1 MILLDAPVPAD
12 ESARMA
18 ALCGLNILDTPPEER
33 FDRITRT
40 AQRAFGCPIALLT
53 LVDSERQWF
62 KSRRGLDVPETPRNI
77 SFCGH
82 AILRDFPFI
91 IPDAALDPR
100 FADNPLVLGPPHI
113 RFYAGIPLRA
123 ANGALVGTLCLIDQV
138 SRGFSDD
145 DLSTLCDLAQW
156 AELELNVY
164 TIKQATRISREKEA
178 RLQAI
183 VEYAGDAIITIDDH
197 GLVETF
203 NPEAQRLFAYRAD
216 QMIGAPFDVLIAR
229 HYRAAVGAYV
239 RVLAR
244 DGIGDGVRINRQVVG
259 QRSDGTR
266 FPANL
271 VVSEMHIDGRRAF
284 TCLVRDISARR
295 RNADEMKRLNRRLAE
310 TLSLQQAILNSNN
323 YAIIYVNAH
332 GQVIMFN
339 DGAQRMLGYSEA
351 EMRTQASLLVLHDP
365 AELEA
370 RVHALSLELGRP
382 IRPGPD
388 MFIAK
393 ARAGIPDETEWT
405 YIRKD
410 GSRLPVLLS
419 ISAVWDD
426 EYALAGFV
434 GIAQDISE
442 RKKMENM
449 KNEFISTVS
458 HELRT
463 PMTSIKGSLG
473 LLAGG
478 AAGEIP
484 VRAKVL
490 LDIASKNCDRLVRL
504 INDILDVEKIESGNM
519 RFEPVVQPLLPLV
532 EQAIA
537 ATHAFA
543 SPFRVSFDLRSDNG
557 DLMVAADSDR
567 LIQVIVNLLSNAA
580 KFAPA
585 GGVVEVRLLRL
596 PGYARLSVTD
606 HGPGIPV
613 QFRERIFQKFAQA
626 DASDSRPKGGTGLGL
641 NISKAIIERHRGRID
656 FVSECGVRTEFFF
669 ELPLAALAPS
679 TPFSR
684 TPLS

>member
-1 MILLDAPVPAD
+1 MLEAPVPAD

-18 ALCGLNILDTPPEER
+18 ALCGLNILDTLPEER

-40 AQRAFGCPIALLT
+40 AQRLFGCPIALVT

-62 KSRRGLDVPETPRNI
+62 KSRLGLDAPETPRNI

-82 AILRDFPFI
+82 AILRNFPFV
-91 IPDAALDPR
+91 IPDAAADPR

-123 ANGALVGTLCLIDQV
+123 DNGALIATLCLIDRV
-138 SRGFSDD
+138 PRSFSDD
-145 DLSTLCDLAQW
+145 EIGALCDLAQW

-164 TIKQATRISREKEA
+164 TIKQATRVSRDKEA
-178 RLQAI
+178 RLRAI
-183 VEYAGDAIITIDDH
+183 VEHAGDAIITIDDD

-203 NPEAQRLFAYRAD
+203 NPEAQRLFAYQPD
-216 QMIGAPFDVLIAR
+216 QIIGAPFSVLVAR
-229 HYRAAVGAYV
+229 HYRASVTAYMEELV
-239 RVLAR
+239 R
-244 DGIGDGVRINRQVVG
+244 DGIGDGVRLNRQLIG
-259 QRSDGTR
+259 QRGDGTR

-271 VVSEMHIDGRRAF
+271 VVSEMHINGRRAF
-284 TCLVRDISARR
+284 TGLVRDISARR

-310 TLSLQQAILNSNN
+310 TLSLQHAILNSNN
-323 YAIIYVNAH
+323 YAIIYVNVH

-351 EMRTQASLLVLHDP
+351 EMRTQSALLVLHDP
-365 AELEA
+365 VELEA
-370 RVHALSLELGRP
+370 RVRALSAELGRP
-382 IRPGPD
+382 IRPGAD
-388 MFIAK
+388 LFIAK
-393 ARAGIPDETEWT
+393 ARERLPDESEWT

-419 ISAVWDD
+419 ISAIWDD
-426 EYALAGFV
+426 ENALAGFV

-442 RKKMENM
+442 RKKMESM
-449 KNEFISTVS
+449 KNDFISTVS

-484 VRAKVL
+484 LRAKVL

-543 SPFRVSFDLRSDNG
+543 SPYKVSFDLRSDNG

-580 KFAPA
+580 KFAPP
-585 GGVVEVRLLRL
+585 GGVVDVRLLRQ

-606 HGPGIPV
+606 HGAGIPE
-613 QFRERIFQKFAQA
+613 QFRDRIFQKFAQA

-656 FVSECGVRTEFFF
+656 FLSECGVRTEFFF
-669 ELPLAALAPS
+669 ELPLAA
-679 TPFSR
+679 
-684 TPLS
+684 

>member
-1 MILLDAPVPAD
+1 MLDAPVPAD

-33 FDRITRT
+33 FDRITRS
-40 AQRAFGCPIALLT
+40 AQRMFDCPIALMT

-62 KSRRGLDVPETPRNI
+62 KSRLGLDVPETPRNI
-77 SFCGH
+77 SFCAH
-82 AILRDFPFI
+82 AILRNFPFV
-91 IPDAALDPR
+91 IPDAAADPR

-123 ANGALVGTLCLIDQV
+123 DNGALVATLCLIDRV
-138 SRGFSDD
+138 PRSFSDD
-145 DLSTLCDLAQW
+145 DIAALCDLAQW

-164 TIKQATRISREKEA
+164 TIKQATEVSREKEA
-178 RLQAI
+178 RLRAI
-183 VEYAGDAIITIDDH
+183 VEHAGDAIITIDDQ

-203 NPEAQRLFAYRAD
+203 NPEAQRLFACRPD
-216 QMIGAPFDVLIAR
+216 QIIGGSFSKLVAR
-229 HYRAAVGAYV
+229 HYRAAVTSYV
-239 RVLAR
+239 RALAR
-244 DGIGDGVRINRQVVG
+244 DGIGDGVRINRQVFG

-271 VVSEMHIDGRRAF
+271 VVSEMHINGRRAF
-284 TCLVRDISARR
+284 TGLVRDISARR
-295 RNADEMKRLNRRLAE
+295 RKADEMKRLNRRLAE

-323 YAIIYVNAH
+323 YAIIYVNVH

-351 EMRTQASLLVLHDP
+351 EMRTQSSLLVLHDP

-370 RVHALSLELGRP
+370 RVHALSAELGRP
-382 IRPGPD
+382 IRPGAE

-393 ARAGIPDETEWT
+393 ARERLPDESEWT

-419 ISAVWDD
+419 VSAVWDD
-426 EYALAGFV
+426 ENALSGFV

-543 SPFRVSFDLRSDNG
+543 SPFKVSFDLRSDNG
-557 DLMVAADSDR
+557 DLMVAADTDR

-580 KFAPA
+580 KFAPP
-585 GGVVEVRLLRL
+585 GGVVEVRLLRQ

-606 HGPGIPV
+606 HGPGIPD
-613 QFRERIFQKFAQA
+613 QFRSRIFQKFAQA
-626 DASDSRPKGGTGLGL
+626 DASDTRPKGGTGLGL

-656 FVSECGVRTEFFF
+656 FLSECGVRTEFFF
-669 ELPLAALAPS
+669 ELPLAA
-679 TPFSR
+679 
-684 TPLS
+684 

>member
-1 MILLDAPVPAD
+1 MLDAPVPAD
-12 ESARMA
+12 EGARMA

-33 FDRITRT
+33 FDRITRS
-40 AQRAFGCPIALLT
+40 AQRMFDCPIALVT

-62 KSRRGLDVPETPRNI
+62 KSRLGLDAPETPRNI

-82 AILRDFPFI
+82 AILRNFPFV
-91 IPDAALDPR
+91 IPDAAADPR

-123 ANGALVGTLCLIDQV
+123 DNGALVATLCLIDRV
-138 SRGFSDD
+138 PRGFSDD
-145 DLSTLCDLAQW
+145 DIAALCDLAQW

-164 TIKQATRISREKEA
+164 TIRQATRVSREKEA
-178 RLQAI
+178 RLRAI
-183 VEYAGDAIITIDDH
+183 VEHAGDAIITIDDQ

-203 NPEAQRLFAYRAD
+203 NPEAQRLFAYRPD
-216 QMIGAPFDVLIAR
+216 QVIGAPFSVLIAR
-229 HYRAAVGAYV
+229 HYRAAIGAYA
-239 RVLAR
+239 RALAR
-244 DGIGDGVRINRQVVG
+244 DGMGDGVRINRQVVG
-259 QRSDGTR
+259 QRSDGSR

-271 VVSEMHIDGRRAF
+271 VASEMHINGRRAF
-284 TCLVRDISARR
+284 TGLVRDISARR

-310 TLSLQQAILNSNN
+310 TLSLQHAILNSSN
-323 YAIIYVNAH
+323 YAIIYVNAR

-351 EMRTQASLLVLHDP
+351 EMRTQSSLLVLHDP
-365 AELEA
+365 VELDA
-370 RVHALSLELGRP
+370 RVHALSIELGRP
-382 IRPGPD
+382 IRPGAEV
-388 MFIAK
+388 FIAK
-393 ARAGIPDETEWT
+393 ARERLPDESEWT

-419 ISAVWDD
+419 ISAVWDG
-426 EYALAGFV
+426 ENALSGFV

-478 AAGEIP
+478 AGGEIP

-532 EQAIA
+532 EHAIA
-537 ATHAFA
+537 ATNAFA
-543 SPFRVSFDLRSDNG
+543 SPFKVSFDLRSENG
-557 DLMVAADSDR
+557 DLMVAADTDR

-580 KFAPA
+580 KFAPP
-585 GGVVEVRLLRL
+585 GGVVEVRLLRQ
-596 PGYARLSVTD
+596 PGYARLSVAD
-606 HGPGIPV
+606 HGPGIPD
-613 QFRERIFQKFAQA
+613 QFRSRIFQKFAQA
-626 DASDSRPKGGTGLGL
+626 DASDTRPKGGTGLGL

-656 FVSECGVRTEFFF
+656 FLSECGVRTEFFF
-669 ELPLAALAPS
+669 ELPLAA
-679 TPFSR
+679 
-684 TPLS
+684 